1 MRTLRAWLIRLAGF
15 FRRDRRERELAA
27 EIDTHLRMH
36 IEDNLRA
43 GMNQEEARRN
53 ALTKLGGIEQTKEL
67 YRDRRSLPILETLL
81 QDLRFGARMLR
92 KNSGFTVVAV
102 LTLALGIGASTA
114 IFSVVYGVLLRP
126 LPYSNPEQIV
136 RLWESN
142 ATYTRMNFADPNFED
157 IRSQNHSL
165 QGLAEYNTTLQSVT
179 GGSQTTRTLSAAVSR
194 DFFSVMRVQPVFGR
208 GFAAEE
214 HRFGAAPVALVSYG
228 YWKQYLGGTTDLSAV
243 RLKVENQS
251 ATVIGVLPPG
261 FRFPDDADI
270 WVPREFFE
278 RLPSRTAHNWQVVAR
293 LRDGVALNQAHA
305 ELAAIAAKLKQ
316 QYGQDINMTDVAIAK
331 LQDAISNQ
339 VRPALLILLGA
350 VGFLLLIACAN
361 VGNLL
366 LAQAAMR
373 ERELAIRAA
382 LGAGRR
388 RLVRQF
394 LTEALL
400 ISLSGAALGVLV
412 ALWGVAGLVAMAP
425 DNLPRLDSVSIN
437 FPVLV
442 FTFCVALLVAIGL
455 GIFSAMR
462 ATTGDVQR
470 ALGEHGRSQTSTLR
484 NQRLGRVI
492 IAGQLAVTLVL
503 LVGAGLLGRSLLR
516 LLSVDPG
523 FHTEHVI
530 TMDLALSSPE
540 QDADKV
546 RRVAFLNE
554 LFARLGALP
563 GVEEVGGTQSLPLT
577 SSLADGT
584 YVMMNPGEVL
594 PRSMEDLDRLFH
606 DSTRTGD
613 ADYCPASE
621 GYFRVLGIPLLRG
634 RLFDARDTMNAPHA
648 ALISDSLAHE
658 KWPGQDPLGHE
669 IEFGNMDGDLRFLTV
684 VGVVGDVRTASL
696 EAPPRPTIYV
706 NYRQRPQAT
715 RDFSIVLRTAAEPAS
730 VLSAAR
736 EIVRNLD
743 PDVPPSLGTFTKI
756 FSESL
761 KSRRFNLLL
770 VGVFAGAAL
779 LLAIV
784 GMYGVMA
791 YSVAQRTGEI
801 GVRMALGAS
810 PRSVLRLVLGQG
822 LWATVAGIAIGIL
835 GSFALTRTM
844 ASLLFGLSPTDP
856 LTFAGVAV
864 LLAFV
869 ALLASY
875 IPARRAMRVDP
886 MVALRYE

>member
-1 MRTLRAWLIRLAGF
+1 MRTLRAWLIRLAGLF
-15 FRRDRRERELAA
+15 GKDRRERELAA
-27 EIDTHLRMH
+27 EMESHLQMH
-36 IEDNLRA
+36 IEDNLRS
-43 GMNQEEARRN
+43 GMSAEEARRN
-53 ALTKLGGIEQTKEL
+53 ALIKLGGVEQTKEN
-67 YRDRRSLPILETLL
+67 YRDRRSLPLLETLL
-81 QDLRFGARMLR
+81 QDLRFGVRMLR
-92 KNSGFTVVAV
+92 KNPGFTAVAV

-126 LPYSNPEQIV
+126 LPYSNPDQIV

-142 ATYTRMNFADPNFED
+142 ASGARMNFADPNFED

-165 QGLAEYNTTLQSVT
+165 QGLAEYGASLQSVS
-179 GGSQTTRTLSAAVSR
+179 GGSQPTRTLSAAVSR
-194 DFFSVMRVQPVFGR
+194 EFFPVMRVQPVLGR
-208 GFAAEE
+208 GFAADE
-214 HRFGAAPVALVSYG
+214 HRFGAAPVALVGYG
-228 YWKQYLGGTTDLSAV
+228 YWKQYLGGTTDLSAIK
-243 RLKVENQS
+243 LKVENQS

-261 FRFPDDADI
+261 FRFPDDTNI
-270 WVPREFFE
+270 WVPRELFE
-278 RLPSRTAHNWQVVAR
+278 RLPSRTAHNWHVIAR
-293 LRDGVALNQAHA
+293 LRDGIALNQAHA
-305 ELAAIAAKLKQ
+305 ELATIAAKLKQ

-331 LQDAISNQ
+331 LQDAISNP

-361 VGNLL
+361 VANLL
-366 LAQAAMR
+366 LAQSATR

-382 LGAGRR
+382 LGAERL

-400 ISLSGAALGVLV
+400 VSLSGAALGVLG
-412 ALWGVAGLVAMAP
+412 ALWGVTGLVAMAP
-425 DNLPRLDSVSIN
+425 NNLPRLEEVSIN

-442 FTFCVALLVAIGL
+442 FTLCVALLVAAGL

-462 ATTGDVQR
+462 ATAGDVQR
-470 ALGEHGRSQTSTLR
+470 ALGEHGRSQTGTLH

-492 IAGQLAVTLVL
+492 IAGQLAITLVL

-523 FHTEHVI
+523 FHTEHVV
-530 TMDLALSSPE
+530 TMDLALTSPE
-540 QDADKV
+540 KDADKV
-546 RRVAFLNE
+546 RRVEFLTE

-563 GVEEVGGTQSLPLT
+563 GVEEVGGTQLLPLT

-584 YVMMNPGEVL
+584 YIMMNPGEA
-594 PRSMEDLDRLFH
+594 PPSSMQDFERLAH
-606 DSTRTGD
+606 DATRTGD
-613 ADYCPASE
+613 ADYCPTSE

-634 RLFDARDTMNAPHA
+634 RLFDARDTMDAPHT
-648 ALISDSLAHE
+648 ALISESLARE
-658 KWPGQDPLGHE
+658 KWPSQDPLGHA
-669 IEFGNMDGDLRFLTV
+669 IEFGNMDGDVRLLTV
-684 VGVVGDVRTASL
+684 IGVVGDVRVASL

-715 RDFSIVLRTAAEPAS
+715 QQFIIVLRTAAEPAG

-736 EIVRNLD
+736 DIVRNLD
-743 PDVPPSLGTFTKI
+743 PDVPPSLGTFAKV
-756 FSESL
+756 FSESF

-779 LLAIV
+779 LLGIV

-791 YSVAQRTGEI
+791 YSVARRTGEI

-810 PRSVLRLVLGQG
+810 PGNVLRLVLGQG
-822 LWATVAGIAIGIL
+822 LWTTAAGITVGIL

-844 ASLLFGLSPTDP
+844 ESLLFGLSPTDP
-856 LTFAGVAV
+856 VTFAGIAL